1 MEPTLIDG
9 DLVFYKKINLQKSKV
24 KIGDIVILHHPN
36 KEIKLIKRVIKIKK
50 FGIEVAG
57 DNKNFSEDSK
67 FFGLINKN
75 SIIGIVTSH
84 IKLNA

>member
-9 DLVFYKKINLQKSKV
+9 DIVFYKKINLNKTQL
-24 KIGDIVILHHPN
+24 KIGDIVIFDHPL
-36 KEIKLIKRVIKIKK
+36 KEIKLIKRVINIKR

-57 DNKNFSEDSK
+57 DNKKYSDDSK
-67 FFGLINKN
+67 FFGLIDKN

-84 IKLNA
+84 INLHA